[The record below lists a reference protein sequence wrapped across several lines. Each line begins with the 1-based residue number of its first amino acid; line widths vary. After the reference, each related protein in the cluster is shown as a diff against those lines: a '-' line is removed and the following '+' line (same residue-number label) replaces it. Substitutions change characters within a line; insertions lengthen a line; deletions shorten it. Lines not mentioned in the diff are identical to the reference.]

1 MLVNPAVRLASAL
14 NPANM
19 NLNMP
24 RNILGAA
31 GDRLRDMIV
40 PEALASAITV
50 PGFPSMGL
58 LWGGDNV
65 PRDMTILERDGEVA
79 EKYIDDLLSASCPL
93 CEGVVVGLDRP
104 FVALG
109 EDEDSW
115 QL

>member
-31 GDRLRDMIV
+31 GDRLRDMII
-40 PEALASAITV
+40 PEALASAINV
-50 PGFPSMGL
+50 PRFPGMGL
-58 LWGGDNV
+58 LWGGEGDA
-65 PRDMTILERDGEVA
+65 RDLTLADDGGAA

-93 CEGVVVGLDRP
+93 CEGVVVGLDKP
-104 FVALG
+104 FVVLG